1 VNTQSQTHPFVV
13 PRITRIVDNAHLT
26 LPGSKSI
33 ALRQLAMAA
42 LAQGTSTITGV
53 PDCDDADAMLEC
65 IAALGAEVSV
75 DSRQILVTG
84 PIDLHKDIALNARMS
99 GASTRLLIGIAA
111 LRSGRT
117 SIDGHSSLR
126 ARTNAPLYEVLRQ
139 QGCQVE
145 SATGGLPVTI
155 AGPLRPAIEMEIDA
169 SLSSQY
175 VTALL
180 LCAPCCSFDADTDS
194 KTQRIHITG
203 DLVSR
208 PYIDITLNEMRK
220 RGIRSRWVGEQTLEV
235 EQGNYQAGQ
244 VQIEGDATA
253 ATYFAALATLHG
265 GSLTLDNLGNSTVQG
280 DYQFLTVMEQLGA
293 RVIRKPDQT
302 YIEGPS
308 KLSAIEAID
317 MTTMPDAALT
327 LIAMAP
333 LLPAT
338 LTINGLSSLHHKE
351 CDRLECPATE
361 FAAMGINA
369 QTTQDSI
376 RIEPLGK
383 KTMQPHL
390 LRTYHDHR
398 MAMAFSL
405 LGSVSGTLGIDDRQV
420 VAKTYPHYWSDYA
433 ELGGLQLDQ

>member
-1 VNTQSQTHPFVV
+1 MSTSSTTHPFVI
-13 PRITRIVDNAHLT
+13 PRISGIVHNAHLT

-42 LAQGTSTITGV
+42 LASGTSVIKGV

-65 IAALGAEVSV
+65 IAELGAAVSRE
-75 DSRQILVTG
+75 DSHILVTG
-84 PIDLHKDIALNARMS
+84 PIDLHKDISLNARMS

-117 SIDGHSSLR
+117 TLDGHSSLR
-126 ARTNAPLYEVLRQ
+126 VRTNAPLYDVLRE

-145 SATGGLPVTI
+145 STGGGLPVTI
-155 AGPLRPAIEMEIDA
+155 SGPLRPKPVIQIDA

-180 LCAPCCSFDADTDS
+180 LCAPYCSTNTEDGAE
-194 KTQRIHITG
+194 KPQIHITG

-208 PYIDITLNEMRK
+208 PYIDLTLNEMKK
-220 RGIRSRWVGEQTLEV
+220 RGVHSQWIDTQTLEV
-235 EQGNYQAGQ
+235 ARGAYQAGEI
-244 VQIEGDATA
+244 QIEGDATA

-265 GSLTLDNLGNSTVQG
+265 GSLTLDNLGDSTVQG
-280 DYQFLTVMEQLGA
+280 DYQFFTVMEQLGA
-293 RVIRKPDQT
+293 DVVRNKNQT
-302 YIEGPS
+302 HITGPTT
-308 KLSAIEAID
+308 LSAIDSID

-333 LLPAT
+333 LLPAA

-361 FAAMGINA
+361 FADMGINA
-369 QTTQDSI
+369 QTTDESI
-376 RIEPLGK
+376 RVEPLGE
-383 KTMQPHL
+383 QPMRPHT

-405 LGSVSGTLGIDDRQV
+405 LGSVSGTLEVDDKNV
-420 VAKTYPHYWSDYA
+420 VAKTYPHYWSDYIGVTVPA
-433 ELGGLQLDQ
+433 

>member
-1 VNTQSQTHPFVV
+1 MNTQSEKHPFVV
-13 PRITRIVDNAHLT
+13 PRITRMVNNAHLT

-42 LAQGTSTITGV
+42 LARGTSTITGV

-65 IAALGAEVSV
+65 IAALGADVSV
-75 DSRQILVTG
+75 DGKQILVTG
-84 PIDLHKDIALNARMS
+84 PIDMHKDIALDARMS

-117 SIDGHSSLR
+117 SIDGHNSLR
-126 ARTNAPLYEVLRQ
+126 ARTNAPLYEVLRE

-155 AGPLRPAIEMEIDA
+155 AGPLQPAMVMGIDA

-180 LCAPCCSFDADTDS
+180 LCAPYCSFDTDTNS

-220 RGIRSRWVGEQTLEV
+220 RGVRSQWVDEQTLEV
-235 EQGNYQAGQ
+235 EQGSYQAGQ
-244 VQIEGDATA
+244 IQIEGDATA

-265 GSLTLDNLGNSTVQG
+265 GSLTLDNLGDSTVQG
-280 DYQFLTVMEQLGA
+280 DYQFLSVMEQLGA
-293 RVIRKPDQT
+293 RVERNPNQT
-302 YIEGPS
+302 HIEGPS
-308 KLSAIEAID
+308 RLSAIEAID

-361 FAAMGINA
+361 FADMGINA
-369 QTTQDSI
+369 HTTQDSI

-383 KTMQPHL
+383 QAMRPHT

-405 LGSVSGTLGIDDRQV
+405 LGSFSGTLGVDDKQV

-433 ELGGLQLDQ
+433 AVGGL